1 MANEDTNQDSEPD
14 DVEEQGIFDGFS
26 GYITPTV
33 DDWKSVVS
41 DGLIVVDTNVL
52 LNLYRYNHGAR
63 SSLLATLG
71 AFGNRLWVPHQV
83 MNEFWRNRDSALEDP
98 ERQLQQS
105 ITALKADLDKSFS
118 DLRQWVNRV
127 SLDRKSAQ
135 RLESVL
141 SIALDDVITEMEAV
155 VGNGDGMDRD
165 TSKDEVVLALA
176 RILKGKVGRALT
188 SDNYS
193 AALIEGK
200 RRIDEQIPPGYKDKK
215 KQSQG
220 DDSEVG
226 DYLVWAQL
234 IHEAKRRERSVL
246 LVTGDAK
253 EDWWRT
259 RNGISL
265 GPRNEL
271 TEELLR
277 EAGVRL
283 YMLKPDR
290 LLTYARDFLRVT
302 VSDDSVQNVEIVDA
316 QSAFDEE
323 FFELSRLA
331 ESDATAATIA
341 AWHKVEQ
348 TLGKVLSYDPS
359 EHRRLS
365 PGRLIGAAA
374 QQRLLSRD
382 LMADA
387 RQLYET
393 RSRVAHASEPIMTQ
407 ESALSYLSMAR
418 KVVDALT
425 LASTLQSQALRFESS
440 MEDLLVNSGFTVER
454 VIADSG
460 YDFHVRRP
468 ESGSS
473 MALNLK
479 FYGSG
484 RPYIMQSL
492 EQERRK
498 LESLPVDFI
507 SLLVVTNSP
516 LTSAVRA
523 AISQPSPDEID
534 SSSGPRSLEVVQ
546 WTGPEDDGA
555 VVGAA
560 RRMT

>member
-1 MANEDTNQDSEPD
+1 M
-14 DVEEQGIFDGFS
+14 
-26 GYITPTV
+26 
-33 DDWKSVVS
+33 S

-63 SSLLATLG
+63 SSLLAALG
-71 AFGNRLWVPHQV
+71 EFGTRLWVPHQV
-83 MNEFWRNRDSALEDP
+83 MHEFWRNRDSALEDP

-105 ITALKADLDKSFS
+105 VTALKADLDKSFS
-118 DLRQWVNRV
+118 DLRQWINRV
-127 SLDRKSAQ
+127 SLDRENAQ
-135 RLESVL
+135 RLESIL
-141 SIALDDVITEMEAV
+141 SNALDDVITEMEAV
-155 VGNGDGMDRD
+155 VDSSAGMDRD
-165 TSKDEVVLALA
+165 TSKDEVVLALTQV
-176 RILKGKVGRALT
+176 LKGKVGRALT
-188 SDNYS
+188 PENHS
-193 AALIEGK
+193 AAVTEGK

-215 KQSQG
+215 KQSRA

-226 DYLVWAQL
+226 DYLVWVQL
-234 IHEAKRRERSVL
+234 INEARQRDKDVL

-316 QSAFDEE
+316 QTAFDEE
-323 FFELSRLA
+323 FFALTRTA
-331 ESDATAATIA
+331 ESDATAAVLA
-341 AWHKVEQ
+341 AWSKVEQ
-348 TLGKVLSYDPS
+348 TLGKLLSFDPS
-359 EHRRLS
+359 QHRRPT

-387 RQLYET
+387 QQLYEI
-393 RSRVAHASEPIMTQ
+393 RSQIAHADEPIMTQ
-407 ESALSYLSMAR
+407 EGALSYLSTAR

-425 LASTLQSQALRFESS
+425 LASTSQSQALRFEGAI
-440 MEDLLVNSGFTVER
+440 ENLLESSGFLVER
-454 VIADSG
+454 VLVDSG
-460 YDFHVRRP
+460 YDFRVRRP

-484 RPYIMQSL
+484 RPYIMQYF
-492 EQERRK
+492 EHERKK
-498 LESLPVDFI
+498 LESLPVDVN

-516 LTSAVRA
+516 VTNAVQA
-523 AISQPSPDEID
+523 ALSQPSLEGID
-534 SSSGPRSLEVVQ
+534 SSSGPRSLDVVQ
-546 WTGPEDDGA
+546 WRGPEDDNS
-555 VVGAA
+555 VVAAA
-560 RRMT
+560 RRMMQ